1 MYRMIVVDDEQVERE
16 GITKFIDWPAYDIS
30 IVGEAWNG
38 VQGQEIILKEAP
50 DIVLTDIKMPVMNG
64 IEMIRQ
70 LKDRLPDC
78 VFIILSGYGDYEY
91 TSQAMQLGIR
101 YYILKPC
108 DEEGLKRVLDQVKH
122 ELKEKERERFYEN
135 EKYNRDLQRLLS
147 GAKMHFFKELLM
159 GKYVSEEDCN
169 FYQKYCAPG
178 EEGIL
183 LLIFRSNEA
192 ERGLSCFVVENI
204 FEELVR
210 NDLILLKTEIERD
223 VVFLIRPLNSL
234 KLQAVNERIAE
245 QFQNIFGMELRVAA
259 ISGKNLRDVPGLY
272 EKVGKELDGESKYL
286 EEIVK
291 KIAWEKGKQWENFDG
306 LLRECHAVW
315 MIFRLENLALKEMA
329 EAEVLLFTMRYGED
343 SGYTRM
349 FYCGSEAKLY
359 EEAVKI
365 LLDKSGLTLTEEEKR
380 MEKILFLIYEYMDD
394 VRLSMQWLANEILYM
409 NEDYLGRLFKNNM
422 KKRVPEYLNMQRMET
437 ARRIWQYDGECSV
450 EQLARFT
457 GYQEDGQYFSK
468 VFKKYFK
475 CTPAEYRKN
484 LKSIFFV
491 EEVGK

>member
-1 MYRMIVVDDEQVERE
+1 M
-16 GITKFIDWPAYDIS
+16 
-30 IVGEAWNG
+30 
-38 VQGQEIILKEAP
+38 
-50 DIVLTDIKMPVMNG
+50 
-64 IEMIRQ
+64 
-70 LKDRLPDC
+70 
-78 VFIILSGYGDYEY
+78 
-91 TSQAMQLGIR
+91 
-101 YYILKPC
+101 
-108 DEEGLKRVLDQVKH
+108 
-122 ELKEKERERFYEN
+122 
-135 EKYNRDLQRLLS
+135 
-147 GAKMHFFKELLM
+147 
-159 GKYVSEEDCN
+159 
-169 FYQKYCAPG
+169 
-178 EEGIL
+178 
-183 LLIFRSNEA
+183 
-192 ERGLSCFVVENI
+192 
-204 FEELVR
+204 
-210 NDLILLKTEIERD
+210 
-223 VVFLIRPLNSL
+223 
-234 KLQAVNERIAE
+234 
-245 QFQNIFGMELRVAA
+245 
-259 ISGKNLRDVPGLY
+259 
-272 EKVGKELDGESKYL
+272 
-286 EEIVK
+286 K

-484 LKSIFFV
+484 LKSIFYV